1 MQTQPTPSAHVCT
14 PHHAGYCLTAE
25 FAQEVAKTAKGV
37 EAAKA
42 FLGFLNEFVPALGDS
57 LQATVDAHIALAR
70 EIVHSDAGTTLPPG
84 NLRMR
89 DCFPNQNWTDTLTTK
104 SQCDRVRRSFRRQ
117 YAEQFLRAP
126 IGTWSVNETRTDVA
140 GEAWLRADKDVYYVV
155 DDFGFLA
162 RVDGKGGAA

>member
-1 MQTQPTPSAHVCT
+1 MQTHPTPSAHVCT

-42 FLGFLNEFVPALGDS
+42 FLGFLNEFVPALGNA
-57 LQATVDAHIALAR
+57 LQATTEAHIALAR
-70 EIVHSDAGTTLPPG
+70 EVAHRDACVTLPLG
-84 NLRMR
+84 NTPMR
-89 DCFPNQNWTDTLTTK
+89 DKFPTVDWP
-104 SQCDRVRRSFRRQ
+104 DRLMYVSDCGRVHQTFT
-117 YAEQFLRAP
+117 RAFDDSGGAP
-126 IGTWSVNETRTDVA
+126 VGTWRIFEQRTDEV
-140 GEAWLRADKDVYYVV
+140 GEKWTKQNLGAHYVV

>member
-1 MQTQPTPSAHVCT
+1 MQTQPSPSAHVCT
-14 PHHAGYCLTAE
+14 PHHTGYFLTAE

-57 LQATVDAHIALAR
+57 LQATVEAHIALAR
-70 EIVHSDAGTTLPPG
+70 EIVHPDAGTTLPPG

-89 DCFPNQNWTDTLTTK
+89 DSFPGLGWTDTLITE
-104 SQCDRVRRSFRRQ
+104 SQCGRVRRSFRQQ
-117 YAEQFLRAP
+117 YAAQFPRAP
-126 IGTWSVNETRTDVA
+126 IGAWSVNETRTDDA
-140 GEAWLRADKDVYYVV
+140 GETWLRADQDVYYVV